1 MLTAE
6 QKKRKQRLIRVV
18 IAFCLLLIPALAYLQ
33 RGLLGADFN
42 LPVSST
48 ILIFALININGL
60 LLLLMVY
67 LVLRNLVELIFERN
81 QKIMGS
87 RLRTRLVISFV
98 SLSLVPTGILFVI
111 ALRFVST
118 SMDYW
123 FNTNVDEA
131 LEAAHRLAQST
142 LQETG
147 QQAEFTGRQ
156 LVVLMESGA
165 LNIQDLPALERVL
178 ARSLEIDLPGSPD
191 SLVLLDSDRRE
202 LIAVRGQRL
211 LPIML
216 PVIPSEAIRLAQVH
230 NRTEV
235 VTQRTT
241 IGELIQAIVP
251 VDVQVSARPQTW
263 FLVTTQLVPTA
274 RLQTLQAVF
283 TGVTGYNQLV
293 MLKAPIKLSLIIMLL
308 IITLLILF
316 GAIWFA
322 FYISRSLTGPINKL
336 AEATRRVA
344 EGDLDFTLEKESGDE
359 MGLLVDSFNSMTS
372 DLLVSNRQLA
382 STHQALQQSTEVS
395 EQRRRYLET
404 ILENVAAGV
413 IALDEHNRIATINR
427 FAEELLAIQ
436 PSAFLGREYHEVLP
450 RQHAQIVESFL
461 AELDAT
467 GRSTIERHLRVTIRR
482 GETLSLQVNVT
493 RMVDERGR
501 SIGFVI
507 LFDNLTNLEKA
518 QRLAAWQE
526 VARRIAHEIK
536 NPLTPIQLSAQRLRK
551 RFLDR
556 IGEDRDI
563 FDQCTATIVAQVD
576 EIKKLASEF
585 SDFARMPKLRRETN
599 DLGRLAE
606 EVVFLYQEA
615 HRSLTITCR
624 IDPALPLFPFD
635 AVQVKRVLINL
646 LDNAVTALGDGGAIE
661 VRVGPAPERETPMA
675 MLRVADNGPG
685 IPADVRLRI
694 FEPYFS
700 TRKSGTGL
708 GLAIAQT
715 IVSEHGGTI
724 RARDNHPTGT
734 VFTVELPLHP

>member
-60 LLLLMVY
+60 LLLLMLY

-178 ARSLEIDLPGSPD
+178 ARTLEADLPGTPD

-274 RLQTLQAVF
+274 RLETLQAVF

-322 FYISRSLTGPINKL
+322 FFISRSLTGPINKL

-436 PSAFLGREYHEVLP
+436 PAAFLGREYHEVLP
-450 RQHAQIVESFL
+450 RQHAMIVESFL

-635 AVQVKRVLINL
+635 AVQIKRVLINL

>member
-1 MLTAE
+1 MLTPE
-6 QKKRKQRLIRVV
+6 QRKRKQRLIRVV

-33 RGLLGADFN
+33 RGLLGADLN

-60 LLLLMVY
+60 LLLLMLY

-131 LEAAHRLAQST
+131 LEAAHRLAQSA
-142 LQETG
+142 LHETG
-147 QQAEFTGRQ
+147 QQAELVGRQ
-156 LVVLMESGA
+156 LVTLMESGA
-165 LNIQDLPALERVL
+165 LDIQDLPALERVL
-178 ARSLEIDLPGSPD
+178 ARTLEADLPGTPD
-191 SLVLLDSDRRE
+191 SLVLLDSHRRE

-211 LPIML
+211 LPIIL
-216 PVIPSEAIRLAQVH
+216 PVIPSEAIRLADVH
-230 NRTEV
+230 NRAEV

-274 RLQTLQAVF
+274 RLETLQAVF
-283 TGVTGYNQLV
+283 AGVTGYDQLV

-316 GAIWFA
+316 GAIWFG

-372 DLLVSNRQLA
+372 DLLVSNRRLA
-382 STHQALQQSTEVS
+382 SAHQALQQSTEVS

-427 FAEELLAIQ
+427 FAEELLAIK
-436 PSAFLGREYHEVLP
+436 PSAYLGREYHEVLP
-450 RQHAQIVESFL
+450 RQHALIVESFL

-501 SIGFVI
+501 PIGFVI

-551 RFLDR
+551 RYLDR

-576 EIKKLASEF
+576 EIKKLAGEF
-585 SDFARMPKLRRETN
+585 SDFARMPKLRRETA

-606 EVVFLYQEA
+606 EVVFLYREA
-615 HRSLTITCR
+615 HRTQHFTCR
-624 IDPALPLFPFD
+624 VDPDLSPFPFD

-646 LDNAVTALGDGGAIE
+646 VDNAVAVLGDSGAIE
-661 VRVGPAPERETPMA
+661 VRVGPAPESDPPMA
-675 MLRVADNGPG
+675 LLQVADNGPG

-708 GLAIAQT
+708 GLAIAHT

-724 RARDNHPTGT
+724 RCRDNQPTGT
-734 VFTVELPLHP
+734 VFTVELPLYP

>member
-274 RLQTLQAVF
+274 RLETLQAVF

-322 FYISRSLTGPINKL
+322 FFISRSLTGPINKL

-436 PSAFLGREYHEVLP
+436 PAAFLGREYHEVLP

-576 EIKKLASEF
+576 EIKKLAGEF

-708 GLAIAQT
+708 GLAIAHT

>member
-1 MLTAE
+1 MLTPE
-6 QKKRKQRLIRVV
+6 QRKRKQRLIRVV

-33 RGLLGADFN
+33 RGLLGADLN

-60 LLLLMVY
+60 LLLLMLY

-131 LEAAHRLAQST
+131 LEAAHRLAQSA

-274 RLQTLQAVF
+274 RLETLQAVF
-283 TGVTGYNQLV
+283 AGVTGYDQLV

-322 FYISRSLTGPINKL
+322 FFISKSLTGPINKL

-450 RQHAQIVESFL
+450 RQHAMIVESFL

-536 NPLTPIQLSAQRLRK
+536 TPLTPIQLSAQRLRK

-635 AVQVKRVLINL
+635 AVQIKRVLINL

-708 GLAIAQT
+708 GLAIAHT